1 MTSTQGGST
10 VARRQL
16 GRRLRALRMGAG
28 KTHEDLSESR
38 VISRTKIW
46 KLETGRVPAKDGD
59 VLALARFYGA
69 RPDQTD
75 ELMALAWA
83 TRETGP
89 AGKAGSAIT
98 PWFGEYAELEASCA
112 TLRAYNGEM
121 VLGLL
126 QTEAYARAVIS
137 AGPDLPSPDVVEQ
150 RVAFRMARQRSFQGR
165 SGRVDFVTT
174 AGALQVL
181 VDSPAVMEAQ
191 IAHLRGI
198 ASRETVSVR
207 VLLATSGA
215 HAAMG
220 NTFMIMDFDD
230 PDDPSLVYLESM
242 VGSHYVE
249 RPEQVTRFRQAFER
263 VRAQAVPLE
272 DFVR

>member
-98 PWFGEYAELEASCA
+98 PWFGEYVDLEASCS
-112 TLRAYNGEM
+112 TLCAYNGET
-121 VLGLL
+121 LHGLL
-126 QTEAYARAVIS
+126 QTEAYARAII
-137 AGPDLPSPDVVEQ
+137 AGDRTLTPAAVEE
-150 RVAFRMARQRSFQGR
+150 RVGFRMARQRGFLER
-165 SGRVDFVTT
+165 PARLEFVTT
-174 AGALQVL
+174 AGALRVV
-181 VDSPAVMEAQ
+181 VDSPAVMKAQ
-191 IAHLRGI
+191 LAHLRAIG
-198 ASRETVSVR
+198 SRGTVSVR
-207 VLLATSGA
+207 VLPSTNGV

-220 NTFMIMDFDD
+220 NTFAIMDFAD
-230 PDDPSLVYLESM
+230 PDDPPLVYLESL

-249 RPEQVTRFRQAFER
+249 RPEQVARFRQAFGQ
-263 VRAQAVPLE
+263 VRAQAEPLE
-272 DFVR
+272 EFVG